1 MTDVLTGGLVLAGV
15 LLGLVL
21 GFFVGRILTAR
32 WLEAQFEQREDA
44 ARTDAHRRSRATF
57 GGQALEELAP
67 LFPDFPFNPKDLR
80 FIGDPIDYVVFDG
93 LTEGTLR
100 EVVLLEVKSGRSTLS
115 PSQRS
120 IRDALKDRAVSWA
133 LYRVPA
139 ELTELP

>member
-1 MTDVLTGGLVLAGV
+1 MTDFVTAGLVLGGV

-21 GFFVGRILTAR
+21 GLFVGRILTAR
-32 WLEAQFEQREDA
+32 WLERQFVEREGA
-44 ARTDAHRRSRATF
+44 ARADGHRRSRATF

-93 LTEGTLR
+93 LTEGSLR
-100 EVVLLEVKSGRSTLS
+100 EIVLLEVKSGRSTLS
-115 PSQRS
+115 ASQRS
-120 IRDALKDRAVSWA
+120 IRDALRDHAVSWS